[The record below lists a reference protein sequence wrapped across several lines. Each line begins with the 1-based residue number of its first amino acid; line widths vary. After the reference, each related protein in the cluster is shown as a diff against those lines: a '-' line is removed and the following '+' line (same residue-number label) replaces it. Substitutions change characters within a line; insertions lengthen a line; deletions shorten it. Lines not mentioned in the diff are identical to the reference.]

1 MAKRRTARLI
11 FDIESAAD
19 GDLIAK
25 IRYPGE
31 KLSPAEAVKRYRAEL
46 LEHNG
51 KDFIPYTFQLPVSL
65 VVATVADDYS
75 LIDLVALDE
84 ELSRPYEIVRLFWEG
99 WRKND
104 QPQLVS
110 FNGRGFDMPLLEVCA
125 FRYGLGIPE
134 WIAENAR
141 SFEQPRNRF
150 NSAAHLDLHEFLTN
164 NGASRF
170 VGGLSLA
177 ANLIGKPGKLD
188 VKLSD
193 DKSYAKIIAEPLEK
207 GYGLTLGNSLR
218 RILLSS
224 IRGAAVTSIQ
234 IDGVLH
240 EFTSIK
246 GVREDV
252 TDIVLNVKSLA
263 LKSNSEGTK
272 KLILDAKGPGEIKAS
287 DITQVADVEILNP
300 DLVICNLD
308 ENTNFH
314 MEMNVSTGKG
324 YVPADLNKP
333 EEPPLGLIAIDS
345 LYSPVKKVSYSI
357 STAREGKA
365 LDYDKLIM
373 EVETNGSISA
383 EDAVA
388 YSARIF
394 QDQLK
399 MFVNFDEPVEA
410 PVKEVSTE
418 PEFNKNLLR
427 KVDELELSVR
437 SMNCLKNDNIIYI
450 GDLVQKSEGEML
462 RTPNFG
468 RKSLNE
474 IKEVLTGM
482 SLYLGMEIPNWPPDN
497 IAEMSKKLEEQI

>member
-1 MAKRRTARLI
+1 MQTENVNVKNWKSLLKPAK
-11 FDIESAAD
+11 
-19 GDLIAK
+19 
-25 IRYPGE
+25 
-31 KLSPAEAVKRYRAEL
+31 
-46 LEHNG
+46 
-51 KDFIPYTFQLPVSL
+51 
-65 VVATVADDYS
+65 
-75 LIDLVALDE
+75 
-84 ELSRPYEIVRLFWEG
+84 
-99 WRKND
+99 
-104 QPQLVS
+104 
-110 FNGRGFDMPLLEVCA
+110 
-125 FRYGLGIPE
+125 
-134 WIAENAR
+134 
-141 SFEQPRNRF
+141 
-150 NSAAHLDLHEFLTN
+150 LDLQ
-164 NGASRF
+164 
-170 VGGLSLA
+170 
-177 ANLIGKPGKLD
+177 
-188 VKLSD
+188 LSD
-193 DKSYAKIIAEPLEK
+193 DKSYAKIVAEPLEK

-224 IRGAAVTSIQ
+224 IRGAAVTAIQ

-263 LKSNSEGTK
+263 LKGSFEGSK

-287 DITQVADVEILNP
+287 DITSVADVEILNP

-308 ENTNFH
+308 ENTSFH
-314 MEMNVSTGKG
+314 MEMSVGNGKG
-324 YVPADLNKP
+324 YVPAVMNKP
-333 EEPPLGLIAIDS
+333 EEPPLGLIPIDS
-345 LYSPVKKVSYSI
+345 LFSPVKKVSYSI

-365 LDYDKLIM
+365 LDYDKLTM
-373 EVETNGSISA
+373 EVQTNGSISA

-394 QDQLK
+394 QDQLSL
-399 MFVNFDEPVEA
+399 FVNFEEP
-410 PVKEVSTE
+410 TE
-418 PEFNKNLLR
+418 IEKKPQTTELEFNKNLLR

-474 IKEVLTGM
+474 IKEVLNGM

-497 IAEMSKKLEEQI
+497 IAELSKKLEEAI

>member
-1 MAKRRTARLI
+1 M
-11 FDIESAAD
+11 
-19 GDLIAK
+19 
-25 IRYPGE
+25 
-31 KLSPAEAVKRYRAEL
+31 EATNINIK
-46 LEHNG
+46 NW
-51 KDFIPYTFQLPVSL
+51 K
-65 VVATVADDYS
+65 S
-75 LIDLVALDE
+75 LI
-84 ELSRPYEIVRLFWEG
+84 
-99 WRKND
+99 
-104 QPQLVS
+104 
-110 FNGRGFDMPLLEVCA
+110 
-125 FRYGLGIPE
+125 
-134 WIAENAR
+134 
-141 SFEQPRNRF
+141 
-150 NSAAHLDLHEFLTN
+150 
-164 NGASRF
+164 
-170 VGGLSLA
+170 
-177 ANLIGKPGKLD
+177 KPAKLD
-188 VKLSD
+188 IKLSD

-224 IRGAAVTSIQ
+224 IRGTAVTAIQ

-240 EFTSIK
+240 EFSSIK

-263 LKSNSEGTK
+263 LKSNMEGTK

-287 DITQVADVEILNP
+287 HITPLADVEILNP

-314 MEMNVSTGKG
+314 MEMTVGNAKG
-324 YVPADLNKP
+324 YVSADMNKP
-333 EEPPLGLIAIDS
+333 EAPPLGLIPIDS
-345 LYSPVKKVSYSI
+345 LFSPVKKVSYSI

-394 QDQLK
+394 QDQLG
-399 MFVNFDEPVEA
+399 MFVNFDEPQEVTVREA
-410 PVKEVSTE
+410 VTE

-474 IKEVLTGM
+474 IKEVLNTM

-497 IAEMSKKLEEQI
+497 IAELSKKLEEAI

>member
-1 MAKRRTARLI
+1 MNT
-11 FDIESAAD
+11 
-19 GDLIAK
+19 
-25 IRYPGE
+25 
-31 KLSPAEAVKRYRAEL
+31 
-46 LEHNG
+46 
-51 KDFIPYTFQLPVSL
+51 
-65 VVATVADDYS
+65 
-75 LIDLVALDE
+75 DE
-84 ELSRPYEIVRLFWEG
+84 VNI
-99 WRKND
+99 KNWKA
-104 QPQLVS
+104 
-110 FNGRGFDMPLLEVCA
+110 M
-125 FRYGLGIPE
+125 I
-134 WIAENAR
+134 
-141 SFEQPRNRF
+141 
-150 NSAAHLDLHEFLTN
+150 
-164 NGASRF
+164 
-170 VGGLSLA
+170 
-177 ANLIGKPGKLD
+177 KPPKLD
-188 VKLSD
+188 VKLSN

-224 IRGAAVTSIQ
+224 IRGAAVTAIQ

-263 LKSNSEGTK
+263 LKSNAEGSK

-287 DITQVADVEILNP
+287 DIIPVADIEILNP

-314 MEMNVSTGKG
+314 MEMTVGNGKG
-324 YVPADLNKP
+324 YVSADFNKP
-333 EEPPLGLIAIDS
+333 EEPPLGLIPIDS
-345 LYSPVKKVSYSI
+345 LFSPVKKVSYTV

-365 LDYDKLIM
+365 LDYDKLTM

-394 QDQLK
+394 QDQLA
-399 MFVNFDEPVEA
+399 MFVNFDEPQ
-410 PVKEVSTE
+410 EVIVREKPAE

-497 IAEMSKKLEEQI
+497 IAELSKKLEESI

>member
-1 MAKRRTARLI
+1 MQTENVNVKNWKSLLKPAK
-11 FDIESAAD
+11 
-19 GDLIAK
+19 
-25 IRYPGE
+25 
-31 KLSPAEAVKRYRAEL
+31 
-46 LEHNG
+46 
-51 KDFIPYTFQLPVSL
+51 
-65 VVATVADDYS
+65 
-75 LIDLVALDE
+75 
-84 ELSRPYEIVRLFWEG
+84 
-99 WRKND
+99 
-104 QPQLVS
+104 
-110 FNGRGFDMPLLEVCA
+110 
-125 FRYGLGIPE
+125 
-134 WIAENAR
+134 
-141 SFEQPRNRF
+141 
-150 NSAAHLDLHEFLTN
+150 LDLQ
-164 NGASRF
+164 
-170 VGGLSLA
+170 
-177 ANLIGKPGKLD
+177 
-188 VKLSD
+188 LSD
-193 DKSYAKIIAEPLEK
+193 DKSYAKIVAEPLEK

-224 IRGAAVTSIQ
+224 IRGAAVTAIQ

-263 LKSNSEGTK
+263 LKGSFEGSK

-287 DITQVADVEILNP
+287 DITSVADVEILNP

-308 ENTNFH
+308 ENTSFH
-314 MEMNVSTGKG
+314 MEMTVGNGKV
-324 YVPADLNKP
+324 YVPAVMNKP
-333 EEPPLGLIAIDS
+333 EEPPLGLIPIDS
-345 LYSPVKKVSYSI
+345 LFSPVKKVSYSI

-365 LDYDKLIM
+365 LDYDKLTM
-373 EVETNGSISA
+373 EVQTNGSISA

-388 YSARIF
+388 YSAKIF
-394 QDQLK
+394 QDQLS
-399 MFVNFDEPVEA
+399 MIINFDEPQ
-410 PVKEVSTE
+410 EVTIREKPTE

-474 IKEVLTGM
+474 IKEVLNGM

-497 IAEMSKKLEEQI
+497 IAELSKKLEEAI